1 MGVARFNI
9 KELVLTK
16 RETVESLKLIPS
28 NYSESSIINFGVD
41 KKNRIF
47 VFHNSAVLLAQ
58 IIFQYL
64 HLKKYFAKSSR
75 KELQKWKE
83 NLKDF
88 NSRYPIYPQGQVLI
102 ETNASE
108 QG

>member
-9 KELVLTK
+9 KELVMTK

-64 HLKKYFAKSSR
+64 
-75 KELQKWKE
+75 Q
-83 NLKDF
+83 
-88 NSRYPIYPQGQVLI
+88 QQQI
-102 ETNASE
+102 ETLKTRR
-108 QG
+108 